1 MRTVSG
7 QYISYNEAN
16 GQYYL
21 DVKKDIDFDA
31 QIRQRGNLMGN
42 DELNR
47 YFFDALRQVLNLS
60 DTTYVTGHRIWF
72 YELPWPKSRSRGPAT
87 FSLARPTN
95 AAQPSRRAISTSTFC
110 PPSPQRVAGR
120 QPGRRSAAAPDR
132 PRPRLHRTGAPLRRR
147 ARFGQ

>member
-1 MRTVSG
+1 MRLPEKTAVFLLNTIQVTLQEIMRTVSG
-7 QYISYNEAN
+7 QYIPFNEAN

-31 QIRQRGNLMGN
+31 QIRQRGELMGS

-72 YELPWPKSRSRGPAT
+72 YELPWT
-87 FSLARPTN
+87 EARHPSCYLFFGAVMN
-95 AAQPSRRAISTSTFC
+95 A
-110 PPSPQRVAGR
+110 R
-120 QPGRRSAAAPDR
+120 QPNHSVVLRLYAAALCR
-132 PRPRLHRTGAPLRRR
+132 GKLAGANP
-147 ARFGQ
+147 GG